1 MNKSKRLG
9 SLIATGIFALSGCA
23 AAAQEGVSSADSA
36 KATVPLIMAE
46 DVLIDNYLS
55 YAPDKKNFGRGS
67 MHGFPGDFR
76 DLKLTDEQMEKAV
89 EARIRAAKKAAPLKV
104 ELMELKHELT
114 KVMSA
119 ETIDTAKAKELHGL
133 MSEKMRALGAI
144 HFEVMLDMA
153 SNLTADQKKKLKHK
167 ILLHEF
173 LLPFPG
179 VAGPPG
185 FPGGPG
191 RVPPPFL
198 GPPEG
203 PMGMPPPP
211 PGPGPGGCH
220 PGAGPGEGPGSQL
233 EKGALPPVMDLDQD
247 LNSDSDYS

>member
-1 MNKSKRLG
+1 MNTSKRLG

-23 AAAQEGVSSADSA
+23 AAAQEGASSADSA
-36 KATVPLIMAE
+36 RATVPLIMAE

-76 DLKLTDEQMEKAV
+76 GLKLTDEQMEKAV
-89 EARIRAAKKAAPLKV
+89 EARIRAAKKAVPLKV

-220 PGAGPGEGPGSQL
+220 PGAGPGAGPGSQL
-233 EKGALPPVMDLDQD
+233 EKGALPPVKDLDQD

>member
-23 AAAQEGVSSADSA
+23 ASAQEGASSVDSVKVTA
-36 KATVPLIMAE
+36 PLKMAE

-76 DLKLTDEQMEKAV
+76 GLKLTDEQMEKAV
-89 EARIRAAKKAAPLKV
+89 EARIKAAKKAVPLKV

-119 ETIDTAKAKELHGL
+119 ESIDTAKAKELHGL
-133 MSEKMRALGAI
+133 MSEKMRALGEI
-144 HFEVMLDMA
+144 HFEVMLSMA
-153 SNLTADQKKKLKHK
+153 SNLTAEQKKKLKHK
-167 ILLHEF
+167 FLLHEF
-173 LLPFPG
+173 LSPFPG

-191 RVPPPFL
+191 RVPPPFM
-198 GPPEG
+198 GPPGG
-203 PMGMPPPP
+203 PMGMPSPP
-211 PGPGPGGCH
+211 PGPGPGACH
-220 PGAGPGEGPGSQL
+220 PGPGPEVGPGSEL
-233 EKGALPPVMDLDQD
+233 EKGALLPLMDLDQD
-247 LNSDSDYS
+247 LYSDSDYS

>member
-23 AAAQEGVSSADSA
+23 ASAQEGASSVDSA
-36 KATVPLIMAE
+36 KMTAPLKMAE

-76 DLKLTDEQMEKAV
+76 GLKLTDEQMEKAV
-89 EARIRAAKKAAPLKV
+89 EARIKAAKKAVPLKV

-119 ETIDTAKAKELHGL
+119 ESIDTAKAKELHGL
-133 MSEKMRALGAI
+133 MSEKMRALGEI
-144 HFEVMLDMA
+144 HFEVMLSMA
-153 SNLTADQKKKLKHK
+153 SNLTAEQKKKLKHK
-167 ILLHEF
+167 FLLHEF
-173 LLPFPG
+173 LSPFPG

-191 RVPPPFL
+191 RVPPPFM
-198 GPPEG
+198 GPPGG

-211 PGPGPGGCH
+211 PGPGPGACH
-220 PGAGPGEGPGSQL
+220 PGTGPEAGPG
-233 EKGALPPVMDLDQD
+233 
-247 LNSDSDYS
+247 SDSDYDYS

>member
-23 AAAQEGVSSADSA
+23 ASAQEGASSVDSVKVTA
-36 KATVPLIMAE
+36 PLKMAE

-55 YAPDKKNFGRGS
+55 YAPDKKNLGRGS

-76 DLKLTDEQMEKAV
+76 GLKLTDEQMEKAV
-89 EARIRAAKKAAPLKV
+89 EARIKAAKKAVPLKV

-119 ETIDTAKAKELHGL
+119 ESIDTAKAKELHGL
-133 MSEKMRALGAI
+133 MSEKMRALGEI
-144 HFEVMLDMA
+144 HFEVMLSMA
-153 SNLTADQKKKLKHK
+153 SNLTAEQKKKLKHK
-167 ILLHEF
+167 FLLHEF
-173 LLPFPG
+173 LSPFPG

-191 RVPPPFL
+191 RVPPPFM
-198 GPPEG
+198 GPPGG

-211 PGPGPGGCH
+211 PGPGPGACH
-220 PGAGPGEGPGSQL
+220 PGPGPEVGPGSEL
-233 EKGALPPVMDLDQD
+233 EKGALLPLMDLDQD
-247 LNSDSDYS
+247 LYSDSDYS

>member
-1 MNKSKRLG
+1 MNKSKRLS

-23 AAAQEGVSSADSA
+23 AAAQEGASSADSA

-46 DVLIDNYLS
+46 DVVIDNYLS
-55 YAPDKKNFGRGS
+55 YSPDKKNIGRGS
-67 MHGFPGDFR
+67 MHGFPGDIGG
-76 DLKLTDEQMEKAV
+76 LKLTDEQMEKAV
-89 EARIRAAKKAAPLKV
+89 EARIKAAKRAAPLKV

-119 ETIDTAKAKELHGL
+119 ESIDTAKAKELHGL
-133 MSEKMRALGAI
+133 ISEKMQAMGEI

-153 SNLTADQKKKLKHK
+153 SNLTADQKKKMKHK

-173 LLPFPG
+173 LSPFPG

-191 RVPPPFL
+191 RVPPPFM
-198 GPPEG
+198 GPSGG

-211 PGPGPGGCH
+211 PGPGPGACLPGTGPG
-220 PGAGPGEGPGSQL
+220 PGAGPGTGPDTG
-233 EKGALPPVMDLDQD
+233 P
-247 LNSDSDYS
+247 DSDYS